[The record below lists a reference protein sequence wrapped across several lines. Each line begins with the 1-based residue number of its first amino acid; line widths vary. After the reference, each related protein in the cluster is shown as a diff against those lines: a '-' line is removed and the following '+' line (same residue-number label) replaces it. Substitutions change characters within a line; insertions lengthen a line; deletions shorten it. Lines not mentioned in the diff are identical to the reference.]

1 MAICV
6 YGVVLFCLGVCSIS
20 LVSAVVVG
28 ERLSSA
34 VVVFPFIYPLRLLR
48 ASVRACVRACGAVPC
63 RACARRAGCGSARLS
78 SVRRSAADSVAT
90 PPPPNPQHLPP
101 PTHILTYNA
110 PKEPTAAQS
119 PTRPHVPRVPGVYR
133 KQLRFGLVHQRNV
146 KGGTCPYKC
155 RTTFR
160 KINTFMCNSSRGMK
174 GEVVTN
180 AFKHYENQV

>member
-20 LVSAVVVG
+20 LVSAVVVD

-90 PPPPNPQHLPP
+90 PPPQHLPP
-101 PTHILTYNA
+101 PHTYSH
-110 PKEPTAAQS
+110 T
-119 PTRPHVPRVPGVYR
+119 TRPKNQPPRSRPHDRTCRESRESIESNCASVSCINATSR
-133 KQLRFGLVHQRNV
+133 AGLVRINAEQHLEKSTHLCVIVR
-146 KGGTCPYKC
+146 GG
-155 RTTFR
+155 
-160 KINTFMCNSSRGMK
+160 
-174 GEVVTN
+174 
-180 AFKHYENQV
+180 